1 MPSNRALLQAG
12 ESVLFTDR
20 KDREYLRT
28 LKPGGRISLRG
39 GELQADDIIGQP
51 EGLRVRTP
59 RNEAYWVFRPTYAH
73 LIPNLPRR
81 AQVIYPKDVGPIL
94 LWGDIFPGASVLEVG
109 VGPGAMTIA
118 LLRAIGPNGTLT
130 TIEARE
136 DFAEM
141 ARENVSRF
149 FGEAPN
155 WTLIQG
161 NAYEPFEAPEIDW
174 VVDRVVI
181 DVPEPWRVIP
191 HAARVLRPGG
201 VFVGYSPTTVQ
212 VKTLVDDLRAH
223 PCFTSIEVM
232 ENLLRFWHVEGL
244 SVRPEHRMVAHTGFI
259 MIARRTAEDVPD
271 ALHAPDT
278 PDTPDTSEASEIPET
293 PDDPEISETSDDPD
307 S

>member
-1 MPSNRALLQAG
+1 MLSNRALLQAG

-59 RNEAYWVFRPTYAH
+59 RNEPYWIFRPTYAH

-81 AQVIYPKDVGPIL
+81 AQVIYPKDVGPLL

-118 LLRAIGPNGTLT
+118 LLRAIGPNGKLI

-141 ARENVSRF
+141 ARENVRRF
-149 FGEAPN
+149 FGEATN
-155 WTLIQG
+155 WTLTQG
-161 NAYEPFEAPEIDW
+161 NAYEQLQVPESDQDIDRI
-174 VVDRVVI
+174 VV
-181 DVPEPWRVIP
+181 DVPEPWRVLP

-212 VKTLVDDLRAH
+212 VKTLVDDLRSH

-259 MIARRTAEDVPD
+259 MIARRTAEVV
-271 ALHAPDT
+271 
-278 PDTPDTSEASEIPET
+278 PET
-293 PDDPEISETSDDPD
+293 PETAASSDGREA
-307 S
+307 

>member
-59 RNEAYWVFRPTYAH
+59 RNEAYWIFRPTYAH

-81 AQVIYPKDVGPIL
+81 AQVIYPKDVGPLL

-155 WTLIQG
+155 WTLTQG
-161 NAYEPFEAPEIDW
+161 NAYEQFEAPEI
-174 VVDRVVI
+174 DRVVI

-223 PCFTSIEVM
+223 PCFTCIEVM

-259 MIARRTAEDVPD
+259 MIARRTAEAV
-271 ALHAPDT
+271 PDT
-278 PDTPDTSEASEIPET
+278 PHASDVPAAPEIPTTPDVPET
-293 PDDPEISETSDDPD
+293 QEES
-307 S
+307 

>member
-1 MPSNRALLQAG
+1 M
-12 ESVLFTDR
+12 
-20 KDREYLRT
+20 
-28 LKPGGRISLRG
+28 
-39 GELQADDIIGQP
+39 
-51 EGLRVRTP
+51 
-59 RNEAYWVFRPTYAH
+59 
-73 LIPNLPRR
+73 
-81 AQVIYPKDVGPIL
+81 IYPKDVGPLL

-155 WTLIQG
+155 WTLTQG
-161 NAYEPFEAPEIDW
+161 NAYEQFEAPEI
-174 VVDRVVI
+174 DRVVI

-201 VFVGYSPTTVQ
+201 VFIGYSPTTVQ

-223 PCFTSIEVM
+223 PCFTCIEVM

-259 MIARRTAEDVPD
+259 MIARRTAEAV
-271 ALHAPDT
+271 PDT
-278 PDTPDTSEASEIPET
+278 PHASDVPAAPEIPTTPDVPET
-293 PDDPEISETSDDPD
+293 QEES
-307 S
+307 